1 MTHRLSNLSHED
13 ILQYVNLKDNLIEL
27 LNRIC
32 ATTGVCV
39 DELRSINRCRCL
51 VDVRTSYSRIAKD
64 TYPKASESLIGS
76 LINRDHSYVHYMLN
90 QAVEVREKR
99 LHCEELRE
107 KLKIV
112 AYDFQI

>member
-1 MTHRLSNLSHED
+1 MVSRLNNLSHEE
-13 ILQYVNLKDNLIEL
+13 ILQYVNLKDNLTEL

-32 ATTGVCV
+32 ATTGVCIE
-39 DELRSINRCRCL
+39 ELKTPSRSRNLAYI
-51 VDVRTSYSRIAKD
+51 RTSYSRIAKD

-76 LINRDHSYVHYMLN
+76 LINRDHSSIHYMLN

-99 LHCEELRE
+99 QHCEELRE